1 MILKPEARG
10 HEPDSLNDSDND
22 CRCLITNF
30 YLKSFADFLEKP
42 RLSNHTPA
50 ASLLSTLTHKQSESR
65 CHMPI
70 HDYFKFDVRNSSN
83 SGQKEHHLTI

>member
-50 ASLLSTLTHKQSESR
+50 VAVTVTPVNTDTQAVAMPHANSR
-65 CHMPI
+65 L
-70 HDYFKFDVRNSSN
+70 FQV
-83 SGQKEHHLTI
+83 